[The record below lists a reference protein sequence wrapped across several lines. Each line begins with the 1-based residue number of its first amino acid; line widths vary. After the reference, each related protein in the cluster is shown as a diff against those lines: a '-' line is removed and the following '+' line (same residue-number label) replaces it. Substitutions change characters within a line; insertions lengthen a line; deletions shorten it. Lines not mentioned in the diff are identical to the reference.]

1 MGIPREG
8 GILSQSYPG
17 FSSEMNERLQGAELD
32 ATDWLVV

>member
-17 FSSEMNERLQGAELD
+17 VFSEMNELLQGAELD